1 MEDQFI
7 KILFETHQDSPKG
20 PTIEQVADF
29 TNRLLGI
36 LFPDLTNKIYDNQ
49 KELSFDLLNLKSEL
63 YEMLFMYPNRESI
76 NADNKTNLFFDKLKT
91 VYQLLKTDVSAMFE
105 GDPAAI
111 SEKEI
116 VRSYPGFYAVA
127 SYRLAH
133 ELYLLNIKVIPRM
146 IAEIAHSRTGV
157 DIHPGAKIGKG
168 FCIDHGTGV
177 VIGETA
183 DIGDYVK
190 IYQGVTLGALSVA
203 KELAQT
209 KRHPT
214 IEDYVVLYSGATVL
228 GGNTT
233 IGHHSII
240 GGNTW
245 ITRSVDPESKIYY
258 QSNQNR

>member
-1 MEDQFI
+1 MEDQFL
-7 KILFETHQDSPKG
+7 KILFETHQDSPKC
-20 PTIEQVADF
+20 PTIEQVEDF
-29 TNRLLGI
+29 SNRLLGI
-36 LFPDLTNKIYDNQ
+36 LFPDLTNKLYSNS

-76 NADNKTNLFFDKLKT
+76 NADNKTNLFFGKLPS
-91 VYQLLKTDVSAMFE
+91 VYNLLKTDVKAMFE
-105 GDPAAI
+105 GDPAAS
-111 SEKEI
+111 SENEI
-116 VRSYPGFYAVA
+116 IRSYPGFYAIA
-127 SYRLAH
+127 SYRLSH
-133 ELYLLNIKVIPRM
+133 ELYKLKIRVIPRM
-146 IAEIAHSRTGV
+146 IAEIAHSRTGI

-183 DIGDYVK
+183 EIGNFVK

-214 IEDYVVLYSGATVL
+214 IEDHVVLYSGATVL
-228 GGNTT
+228 GGKTV

-245 ITRSVDPESKIYY
+245 ITKSTPPESKIYY
-258 QSNQNR
+258 QSNQNN

>member
-1 MEDQFI
+1 MKNQFI
-7 KILFETHQDSPKG
+7 KILFESHQDSPKG
-20 PTIEQVADF
+20 PTIEQVENF

-36 LFPDLTNKIYDNQ
+36 LFPDLTEKIYN
-49 KELSFDLLNLKSEL
+49 KEEELSFDLLNLKSEL

-76 NADNKTNLFFDKLKT
+76 NADNKTKLFFEQLEE
-91 VYQLLKTDVSAMFE
+91 VYHLLKTDVNAMFE
-105 GDPAAI
+105 GDPAAL

-133 ELYLLNIKVIPRM
+133 ELYKLDIKVIPRM
-146 IAEIAHSRTGV
+146 IAEMAHSRTGI
-157 DIHPGAKIGKG
+157 DIHPGAKIGRG

-183 DIGDYVK
+183 EIGDFVK

-203 KELAQT
+203 KALAKT

-214 IEDYVVLYSGATVL
+214 IENHVVLYSGATVL
-228 GGNTT
+228 GGETV
-233 IGHHSII
+233 IGHNSII

-245 ITRSVDPESKIYY
+245 ITRSVEPESKIYY
-258 QSNQNR
+258 QSNQKT

>member
-1 MEDQFI
+1 MKDQFI
-7 KILFETHQDSPKG
+7 KILFDTHQDSPKG
-20 PTIEQVADF
+20 PTIEQVEDF

-36 LFPDLTNKIYDNQ
+36 LFPDLTNKLYNTED
-49 KELSFDLLNLKSEL
+49 ELSFDLLNLKSEL

-76 NADNKTNLFFDKLKT
+76 NADNKTKLFFDQLEVVYT
-91 VYQLLKTDVSAMFE
+91 VLKTDVQAMFA
-105 GDPAAI
+105 GDPAAL

-116 VRSYPGFYAVA
+116 IRSYPGFYAIA

-133 ELYLLNIKVIPRM
+133 ELYKLSIKVIPRM
-146 IAEIAHSRTGV
+146 IAEMAHSRTGI
-157 DIHPGAKIGKG
+157 DIHPGATIGKG

-183 DIGDYVK
+183 NIGEYVK
-190 IYQGVTLGALSVA
+190 VYQGVTLGALSVT

-214 IEDYVVLYSGATVL
+214 IEDHVVLYSGATVL
-228 GGNTT
+228 GGETV
-233 IGHHSII
+233 IGANSII

-245 ITRSVDPESKIYY
+245 ITRSVPPESKIYY
-258 QSNQNR
+258 QSNQKQ

>member
-1 MEDQFI
+1 MKDQFI
-7 KILFETHQDSPKG
+7 KTLFETHQDNPKG
-20 PTIEQVADF
+20 PTIEQVEDF

-36 LFPDLTNKIYDNQ
+36 LFPDLTEKLYKTQ
-49 KELSFDLLNLKSEL
+49 EELSFDLLNLKSEL

-76 NADNKTNLFFDKLKT
+76 NADNKTKLFFQQLEK
-91 VYQLLKTDVSAMFE
+91 VYALLKADVKAMFE
-105 GDPAAI
+105 GDPAAL

-116 VRSYPGFYAVA
+116 IRSYPGFYAIA

-133 ELYLLNIKVIPRM
+133 ELYNLNIKVIPRM
-146 IAEIAHSRTGV
+146 IAEMAHSRTGI

-177 VIGETA
+177 VVGETCEIGEF
-183 DIGDYVK
+183 VK

-214 IEDYVVLYSGATVL
+214 IEDHVILYSGATVL
-228 GGNTT
+228 GGETV

-245 ITRSVDPESKIYY
+245 ITRSVEPESKIYY
-258 QSNQNR
+258 QSK

>member
-1 MEDQFI
+1 MKDTFI
-7 KILFETHQDSPKG
+7 KTLFETHQDSPKG
-20 PTIEQVADF
+20 PTLEQVEDF

-36 LFPDLTNKIYDNQ
+36 LFPDLTEKLYNKAE
-49 KELSFDLLNLKSEL
+49 ELTFDLLNLKSEL

-76 NADNKTNLFFDKLKT
+76 NADNKTTLFFDQLET
-91 VYQLLKTDVSAMFE
+91 VYNLLITDVGAMFA
-105 GDPAAI
+105 GDPAAL

-133 ELYLLNIKVIPRM
+133 ELYELDIKVIPRM
-146 IAEIAHSRTGV
+146 IAEMSHSRTGI

-183 DIGDYVK
+183 NIGDYVK

-203 KELAQT
+203 KELAKT

-214 IEDYVVLYSGATVL
+214 IEDHVVLYSGATVL
-228 GGNTT
+228 GGETI

-245 ITRSVDPESKIYY
+245 ITKSVAPESKIYY
-258 QSNQNR
+258 QSNHKK

>member
-7 KILFETHQDSPKG
+7 KTLYETHQDCPKC
-20 PTIEQVADF
+20 PTIGQVEDF

-36 LFPDLTNKIYDNQ
+36 LFPDLTNKLYSKQ
-49 KELSFDLLNLKSEL
+49 EELSFDLLNLKSEL

-76 NADNKTNLFFDKLKT
+76 NADNKTALFFKQLEK
-91 VYQLLKTDVSAMFE
+91 VYHLLKTDSKAMFD
-105 GDPAAI
+105 GDPAAS

-116 VRSYPGFYAVA
+116 IRSYPGFYAVA

-133 ELYLLNIKVIPRM
+133 ELYQLKIKVIPRM

-177 VIGETA
+177 VVGETA
-183 DIGDYVK
+183 EIGDYVK
-190 IYQGVTLGALSVA
+190 IYQGVTLGALSVT
-203 KELAQT
+203 KKLAQT

-228 GGNTT
+228 GGETI

-245 ITRSVDPESKIYY
+245 ITKSVAPESKIYY
-258 QSNQNR
+258 QSNRKN

>member
-1 MEDQFI
+1 MKDQFI
-7 KILFETHQDSPKG
+7 KLLFEAHQDSPKG
-20 PTIEQVADF
+20 PTIEQVEDF
-29 TNRLLGI
+29 TNRLLGV
-36 LFPDLTNKIYDNQ
+36 LFPDLTDKLYNEQ
-49 KELSFDLLNLKSEL
+49 AELSLDLLNLKSEL

-76 NADNKTNLFFDKLKT
+76 NADNKTKLFFEQLEE
-91 VYQLLKTDVSAMFE
+91 VYTLLKTDVAAMFE

-133 ELYLLNIKVIPRM
+133 ELYKLDIKVIPRM

-177 VIGETA
+177 VVGETA
-183 DIGDYVK
+183 EIGNYVK

-228 GGNTT
+228 GGETV

-245 ITRSVDPESKIYY
+245 ITRSVGPESKIYY
-258 QSNQNR
+258 QSNQKL